1 MLRLFKRA
9 FKMNEIPLDYS
20 KGFNPH
26 PKMGFAQP
34 LSLGYTASNEF
45 IEFETVT
52 PCDTEK
58 VNELMTASMPLGIK
72 IAGTYE
78 LNTKA
83 KSLASIVE
91 EALYTVSIPK
101 TEEVS
106 CIDFDKVI
114 EDYLAQKEILAEK
127 KQKKTKKIITK
138 HIKDQIK
145 GIQAVH
151 SDTHVKLK
159 MMLDCGS
166 NSNLSPESVI
176 TTLCKFASID
186 VPRYEISVNRDCLI
200 FKDNYIPA

>member
-1 MLRLFKRA
+1 M
-9 FKMNEIPLDYS
+9 
-20 KGFNPH
+20 
-26 PKMGFAQP
+26 
-34 LSLGYTASNEF
+34 SL
-45 IEFETVT
+45 
-52 PCDTEK
+52 
-58 VNELMTASMPLGIK
+58 
-72 IAGTYE
+72 
-78 LNTKA
+78 TKA

-114 EDYLAQKEILAEK
+114 EDYLAQEEILAEK

-138 HIKDQIK
+138 NIKDQIK